1 MRNHAHFLLRTGKLA
16 IASIMQRLLTGYALS
31 FNRRHRRH
39 GHLFQN
45 RYKSILCEED
55 RYLRQLVTYI
65 HLNPMRA
72 RVVENVKALR
82 EYPYTGYSALMGRV
96 NRPWQD
102 TQHVMGFFG
111 ASVSEAR
118 RNLQREV
125 IEWFGKGR
133 CPELTGGGLVRSSG
147 GWKALKE
154 ACREGVRVSGDER
167 LLGSSEFVESTLKQA
182 GEEYERRM
190 KLQSVGIGL
199 EELIGG
205 ACRHFG
211 IGEKD
216 LCGPTKRPSIAQAR
230 GVIGRMAARE
240 LSIPGSEVARR
251 FKQDRSAVS
260 RAAQRVEN
268 NEELM
273 KAATA
278 IMEQLR
284 GKTKQS

>member
-1 MRNHAHFLLRTGKLA
+1 M
-16 IASIMQRLLTGYALS
+16 LTNYGS
-31 FNRRHRRH
+31 
-39 GHLFQN
+39 
-45 RYKSILCEED
+45 ETPD
-55 RYLRQLVTYI
+55 P
-65 HLNPMRA
+65 LNPMRA

-96 NRPWQD
+96 DRPWQD
-102 TQHVMGFFG
+102 TQYVMGFFG

-118 RNLQREV
+118 RNLQRE
-125 IEWFGKGR
+125 IIAWSAKGR

-154 ACREGVRVSGDER
+154 ACREGVRLSGDER

-182 GEEYERRM
+182 GEEYEHRM
-190 KLQSVGIGL
+190 KLQSAGIGL

-216 LCGPTKRPSIAQAR
+216 LRGPTKRPSIAQAR
-230 GVIGRMAARE
+230 GVIGRVAARE

-260 RAAQRVEN
+260 RAVQRVEN

-284 GKTKQS
+284 GETKQS